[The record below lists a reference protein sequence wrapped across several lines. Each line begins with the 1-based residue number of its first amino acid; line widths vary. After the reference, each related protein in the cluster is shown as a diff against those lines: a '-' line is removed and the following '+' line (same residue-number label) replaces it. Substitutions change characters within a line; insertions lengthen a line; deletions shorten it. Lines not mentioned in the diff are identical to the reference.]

1 MSSGLVFR
9 KDCADCGRNFF
20 TPDRKVNLCPR
31 CAGKNQKR
39 AQRAEPKDETPS
51 KPLSTSKASTKARS
65 PSAGPD
71 DLMRCGPKEFQIHK
85 QRGDLQGGKG
95 QEVPRKPEATK
106 RSLAQTPDRAEE
118 EIALTEEQEQ
128 EIIRRYQAY
137 VKRMEKLLEGRR
149 KRIASEMDLPYRAIV
164 LAVRNWNRKQKDLS
178 REERFQVEK
187 SYFRLLE
194 KEASFAGAKEQI
206 TRETGLDEWQV
217 SRYLDLLHDGEERLL
232 KVPDVLPEQKTAV
245 LAEYHSYLAAS
256 APPALP
262 LHTLIAERTGVT
274 PKQVHKV
281 LLSYRLSRFLE
292 RWK

>member
-1 MSSGLVFR
+1 M
-9 KDCADCGRNFF
+9 
-20 TPDRKVNLCPR
+20 
-31 CAGKNQKR
+31 
-39 AQRAEPKDETPS
+39 
-51 KPLSTSKASTKARS
+51 STSKAPTQARS
-65 PSAGPD
+65 SLAGPD
-71 DLMRCGPKEFQIHK
+71 DLVRRGPKEFQIHE
-85 QRGDLQGGKG
+85 QRRDLPGGRD
-95 QEVPRKPEATK
+95 QEVPRNPDAAK
-106 RSLAQTPDRAEE
+106 RSVAQTSGGAEE
-118 EIALTEEQEQ
+118 EIVLTEEQEQ

-137 VKRMEKLLEGRR
+137 VKRMERLLEGRR

-194 KEASFAGAKEQI
+194 KEVSFTGAKEQI
-206 TRETGLDEWQV
+206 TRESGFDEWQV
-217 SRYLDLLHDGEERLL
+217 SRYLDLLHDGEDRLS

-245 LAEYHSYLAAS
+245 LAEYHAYLAAS

-262 LHTLIAERTGVT
+262 LHALIAERTGVT

-281 LLSYRLSRFLE
+281 LLSYRLSRFQE

>member
-1 MSSGLVFR
+1 V
-9 KDCADCGRNFF
+9 
-20 TPDRKVNLCPR
+20 
-31 CAGKNQKR
+31 
-39 AQRAEPKDETPS
+39 
-51 KPLSTSKASTKARS
+51 
-65 PSAGPD
+65 
-71 DLMRCGPKEFQIHK
+71 
-85 QRGDLQGGKG
+85 
-95 QEVPRKPEATK
+95 
-106 RSLAQTPDRAEE
+106 AQTPDRAEE

-137 VKRMEKLLEGRR
+137 VKRMERLLEGRR
-149 KRIASEMDLPYRAIV
+149 KRIASEMDLPYRAVV

-194 KEASFAGAKEQI
+194 KGASFEGAKEQI

-256 APPALP
+256 APPVLP
-262 LHTLIAERTGVT
+262 LHALIAERTGVT

-281 LLSYRLSRFLE
+281 LLSYRLSRFHE